1 MGAYELPNVLYETFC
16 FGDGSLSTPC
26 PCGNNAPAGHGC
38 LNSDVFGTGASLIAA
53 GTASPD
59 TVTLT
64 ATDMLST
71 GLCVFLQ
78 GDAPIAAG
86 VAFGDGVR
94 CIGGALKRL
103 GVKSVS
109 GGAAVYPG
117 QGDSRIRVRSAR
129 LGDPIAN
136 GSTRW
141 YQTWYRD
148 ADANF
153 CPAPQGN
160 TWNVT
165 SGVALHW

>member
-1 MGAYELPNVLYETFC
+1 
-16 FGDGSLSTPC
+16 
-26 PCGNNAPAGHGC
+26 
-38 LNSDVFGTGASLIAA
+38 
-53 GTASPD
+53 
-59 TVTLT
+59 
-64 ATDMLST
+64 MLST